1 MRVLVTGGK
10 GTIGTG
16 LVAELKQRGIE
27 VWVCDTKH
35 SYEDQYLRCDISQYR
50 QLSKI
55 IEDYAFDLV
64 YHLAAEFG
72 RWNGEEYYEQLWM
85 TNVIGTKNLIRL
97 QEKHRF
103 RMVFT
108 SSSEVYGDY
117 RGIMAEDV
125 MELEE
130 VRQINDY
137 ALSKWVNE
145 LQIVNSAAMHDTET
159 VRIRL
164 FNVYGPGEYY
174 TPYRSAV
181 ALFTFRALHNLPFT
195 VYLNHQRTSLYIDD
209 CVRSMADITHHFTPG
224 QVYNLAGSQLH
235 DMKYISDL
243 VLHHLDKSDRLVLYK
258 DAEPFTTQKKIPDI
272 SKAKRELNFSPRV
285 SLEEGIPET
294 VAWMQKVYK

>member
-1 MRVLVTGGK
+1 M
-10 GTIGTG
+10 
-16 LVAELKQRGIE
+16 E
-27 VWVCDTKH
+27 VWTCDTKH
-35 SYEDQYLRCDISQYR
+35 SHEDRYWRCDISQYR

-55 IEDYAFDLV
+55 LEDYAFDLV

-103 RMVFT
+103 RMVFS

-117 RGIMAEDV
+117 HGIMAEDI

-130 VRQINDY
+130 IRQMNDY

-145 LQIVNSAAMHDTET
+145 LQIVNSEAMHDTET

-181 ALFTFRALHNLPFT
+181 ALFTFRALHDLPFT

-209 CVRSMADITHHFTPG
+209 CVRSMADITDHFIPG

-235 DMKYISDL
+235 DMKFISDL
-243 VLHHLDKSDRLVLYK
+243 VLHHLGKSDHLVLYK
-258 DAEPFTTQKKIPDI
+258 DAEPFTTQIKFPDI
-272 SKAKRELNFSPRV
+272 SKAKRELNFSPLV
-285 SLEEGIPET
+285 SLEDGIPET
-294 VAWMQKVYK
+294 VAWMQEVHTK